1 MEEDVAVVGFQS
13 WSDEVEK
20 RFCSEFIEDCLYVFF
35 RFGEMPSDV
44 KRLLL

>member
-20 RFCSEFIEDCLYVFF
+20 RFRSELVEDRFYIFF